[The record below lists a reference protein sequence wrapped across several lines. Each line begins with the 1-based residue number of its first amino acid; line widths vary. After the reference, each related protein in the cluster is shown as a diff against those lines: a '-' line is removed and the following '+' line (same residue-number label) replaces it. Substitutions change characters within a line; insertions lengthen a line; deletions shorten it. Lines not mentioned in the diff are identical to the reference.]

1 MKKQIKFILIA
12 IIGIS
17 CFTFLILINISLNK
31 NPQTQTIVED
41 ISLIVD
47 YNNGTIKEHYNFTL
61 DEGKTTAFDALDK
74 WCNIEYQEYSW
85 GIIVRAIDG
94 VSGSW
99 IYMVNNN
106 SPGVGAAIYPLN
118 DGDLVKWIRVD

>member
-17 CFTFLILINISLNK
+17 CFTLLIFINVSLYK
-31 NPQTQTIVED
+31 TPQTQTTVED

-74 WCNIEYQEYSW
+74 WCDIEYQDYSW
-85 GIIVRAIDG
+85 GIIVRVIDG

-99 IYMVNNN
+99 LYMVNNN
-106 SPGVGAAIYPLN
+106 QPGVSAAIYPLTN
-118 DGDLVKWIRVD
+118 GDVVKWIRVD

>member
-17 CFTFLILINISLNK
+17 CFTILILINFSFYK
-31 NPQTQTIVED
+31 TPQTQTTVEN

-61 DEGKTTAFDALDK
+61 DERKTTAFDALDK
-74 WCNIEYQEYSW
+74 WCDIEYQEYSL
-85 GIIVRAIDG
+85 GIIVRVIDG

-99 IYMVNNN
+99 LYMVNNN
-106 SPGVGAAIYPLN
+106 HPEVSAAIYPLPAEEH
-118 DGDLVKWIRVD
+118 IP